1 MSSHVLYMA
10 VCAEVFSQG
19 HGGLQKCRYE
29 EVKECVSKAFFKCLV
44 PLPCGPLFI
53 YLFAIFNICPSLRNF
68 LGFHCPLLKAP
79 VTMVTSPPCKI
90 HDGSE
95 YNLKW
100 EQAFQ

>member
-1 MSSHVLYMA
+1 MSFKGIS
-10 VCAEVFSQG
+10 
-19 HGGLQKCRYE
+19 
-29 EVKECVSKAFFKCLV
+29 KCLV
-44 PLPCGPLFI
+44 PLPCRLF
-53 YLFAIFNICPSLRNF
+53 FFFGAIFNICPSLRNF

-100 EQAFQ
+100 EHTFQ